1 MHGAMLRSR
10 SVRLARIALLM
21 LAVLAACLGGCR
33 LRGGPKRARFRL
45 STPAPLPPPGQ
56 PLPINAGYAPLGVP
70 IVPNEAYTLD
80 SGDPVRVVVFG
91 QNHLSGVFGASGS
104 GAIAIPLIGTVRARG
119 LTTVQL
125 ASRLS
130 RDLSRKFI
138 KDPNVTVKV
147 ETHRPFYILGEVNR
161 PGKYPYV
168 DAMTVEAAVAVAEGY
183 TERAKLRFVR
193 LTRCFGVVNST
204 VMVPADYPVRP
215 GDTIYVLER
224 FF

>member
-1 MHGAMLRSR
+1 LRSR
-10 SVRLARIALLM
+10 
-21 LAVLAACLGGCR
+21 
-33 LRGGPKRARFRL
+33 P
-45 STPAPLPPPGQ
+45 
-56 PLPINAGYAPLGVP
+56 
-70 IVPNEAYTLD
+70 E
-80 SGDPVRVVVFG
+80 
-91 QNHLSGVFGASGS
+91 
-104 GAIAIPLIGTVRARG
+104 
-119 LTTVQL
+119 
-125 ASRLS
+125 
-130 RDLSRKFI
+130 
-138 KDPNVTVKV
+138 V

>member
-1 MHGAMLRSR
+1 MLWTR
-10 SVRLARIALLM
+10 SVQLARIALLM
-21 LAVLAACLGGCR
+21 LAVVAVCLGGCR
-33 LRGGPKRARFRL
+33 LRAGPGLRGLDSAL

-56 PLPINAGYAPLGVP
+56 PLPINAGYAPPGVP
-70 IVPNEAYTLD
+70 VVPNEAYTLD
-80 SGDPVRVVVFG
+80 SGDRVRVIVFG
-91 QNHLSGVFGASGS
+91 QNNLSGVFGVSGT
-104 GAIAIPLIGTVRARG
+104 GAIAMPLIGTVRARG

-125 ASRLS
+125 ASRIS

-138 KDPNVTVKV
+138 KDPNVTVEV

-161 PGKYPYV
+161 PGKYPYD
-168 DAMTVEAAVAVAEGY
+168 DAMTVEAAVAVAEGF

-193 LTRCFGVVNST
+193 LTRRFGGVNST